1 MVAVAE
7 GKIFV
12 VDAFTGSVSRTFPNG
27 VTEAGAAPEASI
39 SYDGQYV
46 LSGALATHCE
56 RGCGCST

>member
-1 MVAVAE
+1 MLAVAE

-12 VDAFTGSVSRTFPNG
+12 LDAFTGSVNRTFPNG

-46 LSGALATHCE
+46 LSGQ
-56 RGCGCST
+56 R